1 MSGEYLPDFEGDE
14 VEIARVTLAS
24 VMGDVISIR
33 ARRQGARIHYRIVDE
48 YEGETVYSCEPADS
62 ELPLTMRELIEL
74 MDNARG
80 EGMYPD
86 YGTGLT
92 TVWRDFHADNG
103 SSPDEMV
110 RFVRVSSELY
120 PDLHRYYDAEAAAWL
135 ENRLAEYGL
144 EDADDGCDDDE
155 SDVAVDDK

>member
-33 ARRQGARIHYRIVDE
+33 ARCHGARIHYRIVDE
-48 YEGETVYSCEPADS
+48 YEGETVYYCEPADS
-62 ELPLTMRELIEL
+62 ERPLTLRELIEL

-92 TVWRDFHADNG
+92 TVWRDFHANNG
-103 SSPDEMV
+103 SSPEEMA
-110 RFVRVSSELY
+110 RFVRVSSEFY
-120 PDLHRYYDAEAAAWL
+120 PGLHRYYEAEAAAWL
-135 ENRLAEYGL
+135 ENRLAEFGMEDRDDEYG
-144 EDADDGCDDDE
+144 DDE
-155 SDVAVDDK
+155 SDA